1 MADIPKNIKLLISDY
16 DGTLADFSHNISPE
30 NIDAIKKWEKSG
42 RFFTIASG
50 RMYWMIKEKT
60 SEVNLSSLVIGR
72 GGAEIVDS
80 KNDKVLYEKLIDK
93 KIVSDFI
100 NTIQQNGLD
109 VVVEIEDRLY
119 SDFYK
124 AKNFSSLKLFPL
136 KEFEL
141 QNIPKMVIFAINND
155 IEKKEEFVNNALKKK
170 FPQLH
175 VVQINSPFE
184 KVWDVTSLEAT
195 KHLATLEL
203 LKMLNIKP
211 DEAAAIGDG
220 HNDFAMLSA
229 VGFKAAVDNAVDDL
243 KEIADIV
250 VPNKNFTGVAYLIDK
265 LLK

>member
-16 DGTLADFSHNISPE
+16 DGTLADFSHNISPK
-30 NIDAIKKWEKSG
+30 NIDAIKRWEKSG
-42 RFFTIASG
+42 RCFTIASG

-60 SEVNLSSLVIGR
+60 GEVNLSSLIIGR

-93 KIVSDFI
+93 KTVSDFI
-100 NTIQQNGLD
+100 NTIQQNSLEI
-109 VVVEIEDRLY
+109 VAEIEDRLY

-124 AKNFSSLKLFPL
+124 AKNFPSLKVFPL

-141 QNIPKMVIFAINND
+141 QDIPKMVIFAANND
-155 IEKKEEFVNNALKKK
+155 IEKKEKFVNDTLKKK

-175 VVQINSPFE
+175 IVQINSPYE

-195 KHLATLEL
+195 KHLAVLEL
-203 LKMLNIKP
+203 LKMLDIRP
-211 DEAAAIGDG
+211 EEAAAIGDG
-220 HNDFAMLSA
+220 HNDFPMLSA

-243 KEIADIV
+243 REYADMV
-250 VPNKNFTGVAYLIDK
+250 VPNKNFAGVAHLIDK
-265 LLK
+265 LLQ